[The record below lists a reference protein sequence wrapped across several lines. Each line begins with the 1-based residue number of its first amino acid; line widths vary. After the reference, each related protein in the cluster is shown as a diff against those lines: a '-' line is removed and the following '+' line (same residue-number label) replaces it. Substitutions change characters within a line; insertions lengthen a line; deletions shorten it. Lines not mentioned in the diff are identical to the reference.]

1 MHVHVKIVA
10 TPSSTSTATL
20 CIFVLCTT
28 TYTLGDPQILQY
40 WSTETRPKT
49 FKFFIPNIN
58 FYYGPLPAKF
68 KPVRTTLRAYD
79 RTITI
84 NKGHIS

>member
-1 MHVHVKIVA
+1 MHVHLKNVT

-40 WSTETRPKT
+40 WRTETRSLT
-49 FKFFIPNIN
+49 FKICISIVLMELFPQI
-58 FYYGPLPAKF
+58 L
-68 KPVRTTLRAYD
+68 D
-79 RTITI
+79 R
-84 NKGHIS
+84 NGQL